1 MIGAEAQIAE
11 GYHALKRGAVEEAI
25 RILKPIPHPRAKA
38 LLEEAETR
46 RDAQEASSKQTAD

>member
-1 MIGAEAQIAE
+1 MISAEAQIVE

-38 LLEEAETR
+38 LLKEAETR
-46 RDAQEASSKQTAD
+46 RDAEQTPLK

>member
-25 RILKPIPHPRAKA
+25 RILKPIRHPRAKA
-38 LLEEAETR
+38 LLKEAETR
-46 RDAQEASSKQTAD
+46 RDAQQAPSE